1 MIMIVSMMNSVLANK
16 VTLAARIDSQG
27 VCSNTQGSQYRH
39 DIQEKIEK
47 WQEPSIGMRQKPLPV
62 PGDGPKKKRGGRR

>member
-1 MIMIVSMMNSVLANK
+1 MNMNMINRVLANK

-27 VCSNTQGSQYRH
+27 VHCNTQGSQYRH

-47 WQEPSIGMRQKPLPV
+47 WQEPSMGMRQKPLPV
-62 PGDGPKKKRGGRR
+62 PGDGPKKRRGGRR

>member
-1 MIMIVSMMNSVLANK
+1 MIEFLTHSVLANK
-16 VTLAARIDSQG
+16 VTLAARIDAQG
-27 VCSNTQGSQYRH
+27 VRANTTGSQYRH

-47 WQEPSIGMRQKPLPV
+47 WQEPSLGMRQKPLPV

>member
-1 MIMIVSMMNSVLANK
+1 MNMNMNMINRVLANK

-27 VCSNTQGSQYRH
+27 VPSNTQGSQYRH

-47 WQEPSIGMRQKPLPV
+47 WQEPSMGMRQKPLPV
-62 PGDGPKKKRGGRR
+62 PGDGPKKRRGGGR